1 MTKRF
6 THATI
11 LITLLCLAARADQ
24 LTLKNGDRLTGKIVK
39 SDAKTLVIK
48 SDLAGEVSVPWDAVT
63 GITSDERLYLQLS
76 DGRTVAGEVASTG
89 DRIEIKADNSTTV
102 ETTKAQVQAL
112 RSREEQT
119 AYERLQN
126 PGWLELWSG
135 SADLGLALT
144 TGNSK
149 TLNLALGTAISRET
163 RRDKTSFYAAAL
175 YARDSTSGEAR
186 TTANAARGGLRYD
199 RNING
204 RWFGYA
210 FTDLE
215 RNRLQDLSLRLVL
228 GGGLG
233 HHAINTERAQLDILG
248 GADWNREYFR
258 EPFPDRS
265 SAEVQAGQTFA
276 YKLSERTSLKEQFFV
291 FPNLSNG
298 GEYRLNFDTS
308 VVTAITRRV
317 GWQLTVSDRYLSN
330 PPLGLQKNDLLLTTG
345 LNFKIGGAPGK

>member
-6 THATI
+6 NHAMV
-11 LITLLCLAARADQ
+11 LIVLLCFVARADQ
-24 LTLKNGDRLTGKIVK
+24 ITLKNGDRLSGKIVK

-48 SDLAGEVSVPWDAVT
+48 SELAGEVTIAWEAVT
-63 GITSDERLYLQLS
+63 DVKADETLYLVLT
-76 DGRTVAGEVASTG
+76 DGRTVSGPVSTAGEQFAVRTANAG
-89 DRIEIKADNSTTV
+89 TV
-102 ETTKAQVQAL
+102 TVQRATVQAL
-112 RSREEQT
+112 RSAEEQT

-126 PGWLELWSG
+126 PGWFQLWSG
-135 SADLGLALT
+135 SADVGLALT
-144 TGNSK
+144 SGNSK
-149 TLNLALGTAISRET
+149 TVNVALGTAIARET

-175 YARDSTSGEAR
+175 YARDSTSGFAR
-186 TTANAARGGLRYD
+186 TTASAARGGLRYE
-199 RNING
+199 RNLG
-204 RWFGYA
+204 ERWFGYA

-233 HHAINTERAQLDILG
+233 YHAVQTERAQLDVLG

-258 EPFPDRS
+258 EPFADRS
-265 SAEVQAGQTFA
+265 SAEAQLGQTFA

-308 VVTAITRRV
+308 LVTAITKRV
-317 GWQLTVSDRYLSN
+317 GWQLTVSNRYLSN
-330 PPLGLQKNDLLLTTG
+330 PPPGLQKNDLLLTTG
-345 LNFKIGGAPGK
+345 LNFKIGGAAGK